1 MTTLPTIIT
10 TPSKVRLKLNVFIL
24 EGILLLIFIVFA
36 FSAPGF
42 F

>member
-10 TPSKVRLKLNVFIL
+10 TPAKVRRTLNVFIL